1 MSPWKPKPRGG
12 LDWSSLRLTPQE
24 AFVLSRLDGATDT
37 EQLAQLSGLAPADLG
52 TVLARLVKEGVLEG
66 APPAAVPRGTPP
78 ATPSDPDLDTAGPL
92 AALLEPGGEATP
104 VAADAED
111 SAPASADSA
120 ATSADSAPAPTETAD
135 AAHATHR
142 ELFERTLHA
151 LEVDVRTAM
160 AATALEPQL
169 SALCFD
175 PVSAVVAK
183 LLENPRAGLVHA
195 RLIAAWHA
203 NPVGLEALGRRG
215 DLFRDGEVQRLLLR
229 NSQTPT
235 HLVRQML
242 GTRRLHDVYNVAQ
255 SHEAGERHRATA
267 REVLRTRFAKAS
279 PEERVELILT
289 TEGRCL
295 ATLSGLSLDGKAAAL
310 LCARTLSSTL
320 LLENL
325 ARWPATPP
333 NLVAHLLQQPLVRR
347 MPNLQAALKRHPNC
361 PSHAK

>member
-1 MSPWKPKPRGG
+1 LK
-12 LDWSSLRLTPQE
+12 LTPEE

-37 EQLAQLSGLAPADLG
+37 DQLAQVSGLAPEALG
-52 TVLARLVKEGVLEG
+52 NVLARLVKEGVLEG
-66 APPAAVPRGTPP
+66 APPATLPRTAPAEPATDATRATP
-78 ATPSDPDLDTAGPL
+78 ATPAS
-92 AALLEPGGEATP
+92 EATP
-104 VAADAED
+104 
-111 SAPASADSA
+111 
-120 ATSADSAPAPTETAD
+120 D

-151 LEVDVRTAM
+151 LEPDARSAL
-160 AATALEPQL
+160 AATATEPQL

-175 PVSAVVAK
+175 PVPEVVIK
-183 LLENPRAGLVHA
+183 LLENAHAGLAHA
-195 RLIAAWHA
+195 RLIAAWHP

-229 NSQTPT
+229 NNQTPT

-242 GTRRLHDVYNVAQ
+242 GPRRLHDVYNVAQ
-255 SHEAGERHRATA
+255 SHEAGERHRSTA

-289 TEGRCL
+289 TEGRAL
-295 ATLSGLSLDGKAAAL
+295 ASLSGLSLDGKAAAL
-310 LCARTLSSTL
+310 LCARTISSTL

-361 PSHAK
+361 PGHAK

>member
-12 LDWSSLRLTPQE
+12 VDWSALRLTPQE
-24 AFVLSRLDGATDT
+24 AYVLSRLDGATDT
-37 EQLAQLSGLAPADLG
+37 EQLAQLSGLAPEDLG
-52 TVLARLVKEGVLEG
+52 NVLTRLVSEGVLEG
-66 APPAAVPRGTPP
+66 APPAALPRANPP
-78 ATPSDPDLDTAGPL
+78 PPEVDAGPL
-92 AALLEPGGEATP
+92 AALLEPEPAAEEATP
-104 VAADAED
+104 AADD
-111 SAPASADSA
+111 SRDG
-120 ATSADSAPAPTETAD
+120 APAPSGPGD

-151 LEVDVRTAM
+151 LEVDARAAM

-175 PVSAVVAK
+175 PVSAVVTK
-183 LLENPRAGLVHA
+183 VLENPHAGLTHA

-229 NSQTPT
+229 NNQTPT

-242 GTRRLHDVYNVAQ
+242 GLRRLHDVYNVAQ

-310 LCARTLSSTL
+310 LCARTLASTL